1 VERSA
6 FSRAW
11 EYVGYSPAAKWT
23 AMIASAATGFVYV
36 AMLVVLFL
44 FADLI
49 ISRGQFPEYSQL
61 TESERRQFK
70 DEWRALV
77 PEARMQ
83 AVREFAGTR
92 DEAEQA
98 VVASTADRDWNSP
111 GAASKRWKT
120 FIGQWLQTHVGQNAA
135 DYYRDREFGVA
146 EGDSETQIS
155 KAQMGFLSLGFRNRH
170 HFASGTLVWLARHNS
185 WTWQPTA
192 TGRANIPYLAGLFAL
207 TAVLALWQLALIIA
221 ANRAATVA
229 CLEAVT
235 RLRRLLYHHSYR
247 LGSLVFKST
256 GTNEAISMF
265 TRHVEAVHDGFVAR
279 LTSMVREPVKF
290 VLLVALALAIHV
302 WLGLAFLFAAL
313 LVWLLALQLA
323 RPIYRRGKLGARRAA
338 NQLVLLQ
345 ESIRMMRLAK
355 SYLMELFNQQ
365 RVERQLSEYSKGQS
379 WRSWGDSF
387 AMPLVVFLGTIAG
400 AALLLVSGWLVLNDN
415 LNVAGLVVLAVAL
428 ASMYFP
434 LVNWFRQRRVL
445 ARANESAVA
454 LFDFLDR
461 RGEVGQLVG
470 AEFLKAM
477 TRQLEFHEVSLREP
491 GTGRMLLDN
500 LNLIIPAGQRVAI
513 VGTEPAEKHALVSLI
528 PRFLDPTSGE
538 IRIDGKNIRW
548 VTLDSLRNQV
558 ALVMQREM
566 IFNDTVANNIGCG
579 DPSFS
584 IPQIIEA
591 AKLVHAHNFIQKL
604 PHGYE
609 SVIGEMGYGL
619 KPGDQFRIALARA
632 ILRDPSILVIE
643 EPDDKLDEDTQQ
655 ILDDVYSR
663 ILPERTAIFLPRRL
677 STLGLCERVVLIHKG
692 RVEADGEHRPL
703 LDTNDLYR
711 HLHYLEYNMLAEH
724 M

>member
-1 VERSA
+1 MERSA

-11 EYVGYSPAAKWT
+11 EYVGYAPAAKWT
-23 AMIASAATGFVYV
+23 ATIAAAATGFVYV
-36 AMLVVLFL
+36 ALLVVLFL

-49 ISRGQFPEYSQL
+49 ISRGQFPEHSEL
-61 TESERRQFK
+61 TDSERQQFK
-70 DEWRALV
+70 DEWRAMV
-77 PEARMQ
+77 PESRLQ
-83 AVREFAGTR
+83 AVRDFGATR
-92 DEAEQA
+92 DDTDQA
-98 VVASTADRDWNSP
+98 ILASTADRDWNTP
-111 GAASKRWKT
+111 GATSKRWKAY
-120 FIGQWLQTHVGQNAA
+120 IGQWLQAHIGQNAA
-135 DYYRDREFGVA
+135 DYYRDQEIG
-146 EGDSETQIS
+146 EGTEPRPG
-155 KAQMGFLSLGFRNRH
+155 KAQLGFLSLGFRNRH
-170 HFASGTLVWLARHNS
+170 HFARGALAWLARHNS
-185 WTWQPTA
+185 WMWRPTPA
-192 TGRANIPYLAGLFAL
+192 GRTNIPYLTGLFAL
-207 TAVLALWQLALIIA
+207 TAVLALWQLALVITS
-221 ANRAATVA
+221 NRAATVA

-265 TRHVEAVHDGFVAR
+265 TRHVEAVHDGYFVR
-279 LTSMVREPVKF
+279 LASVVREPVKF
-290 VLLVALALAIHV
+290 VLLVALVLAIHV
-302 WLGLAFLFAAL
+302 WLGLAFVFAAL
-313 LVWLLALQLA
+313 FVWLLALQLA
-323 RPIYRRGKLGARRAA
+323 RPIFRRGRLGARRAA

-379 WRSWGDSF
+379 WRSWSESF
-387 AMPLVVFLGTIAG
+387 AVPLVTFLATIAG
-400 AALLLVSGWLVLNDN
+400 AALLLVSGWLVLNDD

-428 ASMYFP
+428 ASMYLP
-434 LVNWFRQRRVL
+434 LLNWLRQRRIL
-445 ARANESAVA
+445 ARANDSAVA

-461 RGEVGQLVG
+461 RGEVGQVVG
-470 AEFLKAM
+470 AEFLKAIS
-477 TRQLEFHEVSLREP
+477 RQLEFHEVSLREP

-500 LNLIIPAGQRVAI
+500 LNLVIPAGQRVAI
-513 VGTEPAEKHALVSLI
+513 IGTEPAEKHALVSLI

-632 ILRDPSILVIE
+632 VLRDPSILVIE
-643 EPDDKLDEDTQQ
+643 EPEDKLDEDTRQ

-663 ILPERTAIFLPRRL
+663 ILPDRTVIFLPHRL
-677 STLGLCERVVLIHKG
+677 STLELCERVVLIHKG
-692 RVEADGEHRPL
+692 RVEVDGEHTQL
-703 LDTNDLYR
+703 IDTHDLYR